1 MSKKK
6 SKKSST
12 LKSRIRE
19 NAKLII
25 VVSILMGVSFYIGI
39 ATPSTYSIPINL
51 VSSMTTHLQYSTT
64 VNYGPFHS
72 GVRVTFEVTSNS
84 DSWEVHIISSGG
96 TQLAS
101 LSSGDT
107 GTFSTAWLYAPAGVF
122 IQVYSDTTFPT
133 SMNLDGTLSIT
144 SSRFPFI

>member
-1 MSKKK
+1 LSKKK

-25 VVSILMGVSFYIGI
+25 VVSILVGVSFYIGI
-39 ATPSTYSIPINL
+39 ATPSTFSIPINL
-51 VSSMTTHLQYSTT
+51 TGSMTTHLQYSTT

-84 DSWEVHIISSGG
+84 ELWSVNIISTGG
-96 TQLAS
+96 TLLTS
-101 LSSGDT
+101 LSSSDT
-107 GTFSTAWLYAPAGVF
+107 GTFSTAWLYAPEGVV
-122 IQVYSDTTFPT
+122 IQVYSDSTFPT

>member
-1 MSKKK
+1 LSKKK

-25 VVSILMGVSFYIGI
+25 VVSILVGVSFYLGI
-39 ATPSTYSIPINL
+39 ATPSTFSIPINL
-51 VSSMTTHLQYSTT
+51 TGSMTTHLQYSTT

-84 DSWEVHIISSGG
+84 ELWSVNIISTGG
-96 TQLAS
+96 TLLTS
-101 LSSGDT
+101 LSSSDT
-107 GTFSTAWLYAPAGVF
+107 GTFSTAWLYAPEGVV
-122 IQVYSDTTFPT
+122 IQVYSDSTFPT

>member
-1 MSKKK
+1 LSKKK

-25 VVSILMGVSFYIGI
+25 IVSILIGVSFYIGI
-39 ATPSTYSIPINL
+39 ATPSTYSTPINL
-51 VSSMTTHLQYSTT
+51 VNSMGTHLSYSTT

-84 DSWEVHIISSGG
+84 HSWHVTIISSGG
-96 TQLAS
+96 TPLAA
-101 LSSGDT
+101 LSDSDT
-107 GTFSTAWLYAPAGVF
+107 GTFSTAWLYAPAGVV

>member
-12 LKSRIRE
+12 LKSRIRD

-25 VVSILMGVSFYIGI
+25 VVSILMAVSFYLGI
-39 ATPSTYSIPINL
+39 ATPSTFSLPISL
-51 VSSMTTHLQYSTT
+51 VDSMTTHLHYITT
-64 VNYGPFHS
+64 ANYGPFHT

-84 DSWEVHIISSGG
+84 DSWHVDINGAGG
-96 TQLAS
+96 APLAS
-101 LSSGDT
+101 LMNSDI
-107 GTFSTAWLYAPAGVF
+107 GTFSTAWLFAPEGVV
-122 IQVYSDTTFPT
+122 IRIYSDTTFPT